1 MKRKRRSTILIGTLL
16 CAFSLLLAACGN
28 HNQALKLDYKAT
40 KPQTPGATMTSTVAG
55 SPGTRGRTEYVAE
68 VPDLN
73 AWFALT
79 SDGKNVVGFV
89 TDGTPDRTPTIAQW
103 YQGSVTN
110 NNVQATPIA
119 QASPGAQTTPG
130 TQATATSTVEAT
142 PTAGGQGRLTA
153 HLTQNA
159 AIGTATLSNGKSFPF
174 TANAIT
180 DPNSKSGLY
189 YSTETIN
196 NTKYIA
202 GWIIPPNATPSGTA
216 TPGATSTPTTMAT
229 ETVTPAATETPTA
242 GAPGSPTPSA
252 TGTATTGV
260 NPSGGSAILD
270 QQSGQLMKA
279 PLPTAQDLAAQQI
292 SVPNL
297 GMFRLKR

>member
-28 HNQALKLDYKAT
+28 RNQALKLDYKAT

-55 SPGTRGRTEYVAE
+55 
-68 VPDLN
+68 
-73 AWFALT
+73 
-79 SDGKNVVGFV
+79 
-89 TDGTPDRTPTIAQW
+89 
-103 YQGSVTN
+103 
-110 NNVQATPIA
+110 
-119 QASPGAQTTPG
+119 SPGAQTTPG

-180 DPNSKSGLY
+180 DTNSKSGLY

-202 GWIIPPNATPSGTA
+202 GWIIPPNAAPSGTA
-216 TPGATSTPTTMAT
+216 TPGAT
-229 ETVTPAATETPTA
+229 
-242 GAPGSPTPSA
+242 
-252 TGTATTGV
+252 
-260 NPSGGSAILD
+260 
-270 QQSGQLMKA
+270 
-279 PLPTAQDLAAQQI
+279 
-292 SVPNL
+292 
-297 GMFRLKR
+297 